1 MVMIQKTVVNCFN
14 KLLWYLALILQLGP
28 HYRIQLGPH
37 YRILCDC
44 FENHQNQ
51 EGSEQSNVQGC
62 SLLSG
67 SGYKT

>member
-14 KLLWYLALILQLGP
+14 KLLWYLALIL
-28 HYRIQLGPH
+28 QLGPH

-62 SLLSG
+62 SLLAG